1 MAFLKTLGRK
11 RPASESMGRTE
22 GNDVYEYSPAD
33 FEMRPEAGPM
43 ASSIPISE
51 WQVAVRKPDNPPAPS
66 ALTGMMSLKDSTK
79 HATAQRHIRSNSAVL
94 GR

>member
-43 ASSIPISE
+43 TSSIPISE
-51 WQVAVRKPDNPPAPS
+51 WQVAVRKPDNPPAAS
-66 ALTGMMSLKDSTK
+66 ALTGMM
-79 HATAQRHIRSNSAVL
+79 
-94 GR
+94 